1 MDNALRCDQTATD
14 NYCGAI
20 LRGDYSAVLKA
31 RVGDCIRR
39 YCDFEATG
47 SPALLYI
54 AAWREDQNKIWYEYA
69 SKQFVTLMACD
80 RNELAAVFRD
90 AVVSRSV
97 YQCSDTSGR
106 IEKQVSSRG
115 EISHAWS
122 RLRNEGKRS
131 GTIEAVYR
139 VCLPHGRSIYLKD
152 LATIETYPVDNICLS
167 MGFLTTVSKE
177 METEDELKRHGVRL
191 EGALQR
197 RSAEL
202 VRLNAQLRQEIS
214 ERKLAEEK
222 LQQSYAKLQQN
233 LDDVVW
239 AMSLTVEE
247 RDLYTAGHQRRTAG
261 LAVAVAREMKLSD
274 EDLKGLQMA
283 GLLHDIGKIS
293 VPAEILSKPGKL
305 NPLEFQLIK
314 RHPQVAFE
322 ILKKIDFQWPV
333 ALIVLQHH
341 ERIDR
346 SGYPQGLSGE
356 EMLLQAKIL
365 CVADVVESMASHRPY
380 RPSRGIEKALEEISR
395 NRGILYDANVVDACL
410 KVVENGSIEELCESG
425 MASNVN

>member
-1 MDNALRCDQTATD
+1 MDNALRCDPTIPED
-14 NYCGAI
+14 YCGAI
-20 LRGDYSAVLKA
+20 LHGDYSAALKA
-31 RVGDCIRR
+31 RVWDSIRCYR
-39 YCDFEATG
+39 DFEATG

-54 AAWREDQNKIWYEYA
+54 AAWREDQNNIWYEYA
-69 SKQFVTLMACD
+69 SAQFVTLMECD
-80 RNELAAVFRD
+80 RPKLAEVFRD
-90 AVVSRSV
+90 AVVSRSI
-97 YQCSDTSGR
+97 YRCSDTSGR

-122 RLRNEGKRS
+122 RLRSEGKHS
-131 GTIEAVYR
+131 GTIEAVYK
-139 VCLPHGRSIYLKD
+139 VSLPRGRSIYLKD
-152 LATIETYPVDNICLS
+152 LATIETHSTDNICLS

-177 METEDELKRHGVRL
+177 METEDELKRHGDRL
-191 EGALQR
+191 EGALQL

-202 VRLNAQLRQEIS
+202 VRLNAQLRQEIA
-214 ERKLAEEK
+214 ERKLAEKK
-222 LQQSYAKLQQN
+222 LQHSYAKLQQN
-233 LDDVVW
+233 LDDIVR

-261 LAVAVAREMKLSD
+261 LAVAVAREMRLP
-274 EDLKGLQMA
+274 EDDVKGLQMA

-305 NPLEFQLIK
+305 NPYEFQLIK

-322 ILKKIDFQWPV
+322 ILEKIDFQWPV

-346 SGYPQGLSGE
+346 SGYPRGLSGE
-356 EMLLQAKIL
+356 EILLQAKIL

-380 RPSRGIEKALEEISR
+380 RPSRGIETALEEISR
-395 NRGILYDANVVDACL
+395 NRGILYDADVVDACL
-410 KVVENGSIEELCESG
+410 KVIGNGTLDECCESG
-425 MASNVN
+425 IASNVN